1 MMRLIMFKDK
11 EKEYIMKKITESQLR
26 EIVKESVRQVLETK
40 EKHLL
45 MEMPLPRATYKE
57 RVDNGLPQIFINWCL
72 VRYRT
77 ITETLPYKKHWQG
90 EFRGHMYAIS
100 RLSIKGNDSI
110 DTRRKVLSEILRE
123 NDYDNPQFLTLTVC
137 NKFIEEDLDIE
148 SDAFAATISDCIQS
162 IWNIFELILKRDV
175 QEINNY
181 AETI

>member
-1 MMRLIMFKDK
+1 MGKKEVMR
-11 EKEYIMKKITESQLR
+11 ITESQLR
-26 EIVKESVRQVLETK
+26 EIVKESVKQVLESRK
-40 EKHLL
+40 KHLL

-57 RVDNGLPQIFINWCL
+57 RVDAGLPQIFINWCL

-110 DTRRKVLSEILRE
+110 DTRRKVLSEILSE

-137 NKFIEEDLDIE
+137 NKFIEENLDIE
-148 SDAFAATISDCIQS
+148 SDAFITTISDCIQS
-162 IWNIFELILKRDV
+162 IWSIFELILKRDV

-181 AETI
+181 VETI

>member
-1 MMRLIMFKDK
+1 MTKK
-11 EKEYIMKKITESQLR
+11 EVVKITETQLR
-26 EIVKESVRQVLETK
+26 EIVKESVKQVLESRK
-40 EKHLL
+40 KHLL
-45 MEMPLPRATYKE
+45 IEMPLPRATYKE
-57 RVDNGLPQIFINWCL
+57 RVDAGLPQIFINWCL

-110 DTRRKVLSEILRE
+110 DTRRKVLSEILSE

-137 NKFIEEDLDIE
+137 NKFIEENLDIE
-148 SDAFAATISDCIQS
+148 SDAFITTISDCIQS
-162 IWNIFELILKRDV
+162 IWSIFELILKRDV

-181 AETI
+181 VETI